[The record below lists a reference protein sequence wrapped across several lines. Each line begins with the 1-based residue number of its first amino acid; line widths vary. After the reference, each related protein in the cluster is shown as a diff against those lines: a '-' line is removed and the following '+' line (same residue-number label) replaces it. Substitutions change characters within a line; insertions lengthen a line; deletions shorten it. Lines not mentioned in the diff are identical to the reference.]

1 MENIF
6 EKASRVNL
14 TFNWGQGISSVND
27 AWKLSISKLKAYGME
42 LETKLK
48 AVKQVSDRYSDDEV
62 QTSPENETLML
73 QEAIINHI
81 YSTKKAEAKARIADN
96 DAAQKE
102 QRILELIVQKQ
113 EEALK
118 GETVEQ
124 LQARLAEI
132 QNARKKA

>member
-6 EKASRVNL
+6 EKASRSNL
-14 TFNWGQGISSVND
+14 TFNWGQGPSSVSD

-42 LETKLK
+42 LESKLK

-81 YSTKKAEAKARIADN
+81 YSTKKAEAKARLADN
-96 DAAQKE
+96 AAAAEE
-102 QRILELIVQKQ
+102 QDLLALIAEKKA
-113 EEALK
+113 EALK
-118 GETVEQ
+118 NETLEQ
-124 LQARLAEI
+124 LQARLAKI
-132 QNARKKA
+132 QDGRKKA